1 MNGEFAA
8 ALLTGLGM
16 MLVLEGLLYAG
27 FPGGLRKMASRLP
40 EIGDSTLRIFGI
52 IAMMIGIAIIWLV
65 R

>member
-1 MNGEFAA
+1 MNGEFTA
-8 ALLTGLGM
+8 ALLTGVGM
-16 MLVLEGLLYAG
+16 MLVLEGLIYAG
-27 FPGGLRKMASRLP
+27 FPGSLRKLASRLP